1 MKGNNPLIL
10 WGFRADL
17 KAFQLTAK
25 KKEGGGG
32 GGAEKKTEGK
42 RSMAK
47 ETGNSPLAP
56 SFPYFPFPFDV
67 CNSDQFCSIEIPT
80 VFCLF

>member
-1 MKGNNPLIL
+1 MGIPSRFEGLSV
-10 WGFRADL
+10 DSE
-17 KAFQLTAK
+17 K
-25 KKEGGGG
+25 KRGGGG